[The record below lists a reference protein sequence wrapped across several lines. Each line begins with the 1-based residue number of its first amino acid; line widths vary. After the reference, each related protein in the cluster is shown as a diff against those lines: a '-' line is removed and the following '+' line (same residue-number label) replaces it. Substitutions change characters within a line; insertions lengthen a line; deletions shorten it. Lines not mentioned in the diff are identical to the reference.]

1 MICMFKVIS
10 DSLLLTE
17 VFGNFRNTWLKIYE
31 LDPVNSLSAPGLAWQ
46 AALKKAKVKLNLLNL
61 LTDIDILLMVEKGIR
76 GGICHCLYLY
86 AKGNN
91 KCMKEYDKNKESS
104 YIQCWD
110 VNSLYGRAIS
120 QKPVNNFEWIK
131 DTSKFYKNYNEEND
145 EGFFLEVDVQYFEN
159 LHQNHNDLSFLPERI
174 NLEKA

>member
-10 DSLLLTE
+10 D
-17 VFGNFRNTWLKIYE
+17 KIYE
-31 LDPVNSLSAPGLAWQ
+31 LDPVNFFSAPGLVWQ
-46 AALKKAKVKLNLLNL
+46 AAL
-61 LTDIDILLMVEKGIR
+61 VEKGIR
-76 GGICHCLYLY
+76 GGICHSLYLY

-91 KCMKEYDKNKESS
+91 KYMKEYDKNKESS

-110 VNSLYGRAIS
+110 VNSLYGPAIS

-159 LHQNHNDLSFLPERI
+159 LHQNHIDLSFLPERI
-174 NLEKA
+174 KIKRA